1 MASRQQLEHVQ
12 TVAPKSTRS
21 VRPHK
26 QASVRPLQL
35 CERLIVCRIGMKWM
49 VTNGRLL
56 FEGQEKGRDERPA
69 ADHDEERQA
78 GNSGHMPDL
87 RNQDLQDRQ
96 VQLIRLL
103 KKGRLITGGPF
114 SFV

>member
-12 TVAPKSTRS
+12 IAAPRSTRS

-26 QASVRPLQL
+26 QASARPLQL
-35 CERLIVCRIGMKWM
+35 CERLIVFGIVMKWM

-56 FEGQEKGRDERPA
+56 FEGQEKGRDEGPT

-78 GNSGHMPDL
+78 GNSGHMSDL
-87 RNQDLQDRQ
+87 RHQDLQDRQ
-96 VQLIRLL
+96 VNLIRISY
-103 KKGRLITGGPF
+103 KG
-114 SFV
+114 

>member
-1 MASRQQLEHVQ
+1 MASRQQLEHVR
-12 TVAPKSTRS
+12 TAAPKSTRS

-35 CERLIVCRIGMKWM
+35 CERLIVFRIGMKWM

-78 GNSGHMPDL
+78 GNGGHVPVL
-87 RNQDLQDRQ
+87 RDQDLQDRE
-96 VQLIRLL
+96 VDC
-103 KKGRLITGGPF
+103 ITE
-114 SFV
+114 